1 MYRLWLSPQAI
12 VQYAVALILCACST
26 SEQQPPAL
34 NNTPIAELHER
45 AMKLVARSEFDSAG
59 IIFSDIVRQDST
71 QYTALLGLAEINLRN
86 RRLNAAIP
94 YLQRA
99 IRAEPGKVEASFQ
112 LAQVYRM
119 LRREDD
125 ARDLL
130 EQIVENFPTY
140 APACMAYADLL
151 MTDAPPSPQGALEQ
165 YEAILKVEP
174 NMARARAGAA
184 ASRLRLG
191 QFAQAAQELRELL
204 TKKPNDPHLNFL
216 LATSL
221 HWQQAY
227 PEAILAYKR
236 ALDVLPTASPL
247 RPMRLWNLR
256 LAYLAQHGTYPGNL
270 ASHYTISVASPP
282 SEATVHF
289 SDIAEAAGVAKLDR
303 GRGVAWADF
312 DRDGSLDL
320 FTVGIQ
326 TSHGLYLQRG
336 EGFLSASERAGL
348 RDVRGGW
355 SALAADYD
363 SDGDLDLYV
372 TRDAWEGA
380 ATNSLYENDGQAHF
394 VDRAVDAGVED
405 LADSFTAAWGDVDAD
420 GWLDLYVADGI
431 TGSAAAN
438 KLFLNNGSGGF
449 SEKANERGVDD
460 RSKSLG
466 VAFGDYDSDGD
477 LDLYVANVA
486 GPNRLYR
493 NDGRRFAE
501 VAASAGVERPSN
513 GSYVPFFF
521 DSDSDGDLDLFVSAM
536 AYYEDFIESATRN
549 TTSYRSRA
557 HLYRNDGGDRFHEH
571 AAEAGL
577 ARAYG
582 AMGAGFGD
590 VDSDGLIDIYLAN
603 GGPIMARFEPN
614 ALFVHQGDA
623 YVDVA
628 ADAGVDNLGKG
639 HGVAFADYDAD
650 GDLDFYVG
658 LGGHYPGDLWP
669 NSLYRNEGVTSHWL
683 SIVLQGRDPNRHAV
697 GAQVVVYSGDHTQ
710 RAEVHSGGGFGSS
723 DSFALEFGL
732 AARTRVDSLR
742 IFWPSGRMEQ
752 HGPLEVD
759 NILTFTEPE

>member
-1 MYRLWLSPQAI
+1 MFRLLLSPQAT
-12 VQYAVALILCACST
+12 VASAVALLLCACST
-26 SEQQPPAL
+26 PEQQPPPL
-34 NNTPIAELHER
+34 STPIPELYER
-45 AMKLVARSEFDSAG
+45 AMALVARTELDSAQMV
-59 IIFSDIVRQDST
+59 FADIVRKDST
-71 QYTALLGLAEINLRN
+71 QYTALLGLAEINLRK
-86 RRLNAAIP
+86 RRLDAAIP

-99 IRAEPGKVEASFQ
+99 IRAEPGRVEASFQ

-130 EQIVENFPTY
+130 KKIVDKFPTY
-140 APACMAYADLL
+140 TPACMAYADLL

-165 YEAILKVEP
+165 YEAILSIEP
-174 NMARARAGAA
+174 DMERARAGAA

-191 QFAQAAQELRELL
+191 QFAQAAQELRDLL
-204 TKKPNDPHLNFL
+204 AKKPNDPHLNFL

-227 PEAILAYKR
+227 PEAISAYKQ

-247 RPMRLWNLR
+247 RPMRQWNLR
-256 LAYLAQHGTYPGNL
+256 LAYLALHGTYPGEL
-270 ASHYTISVASPP
+270 APRYTISIAYPP
-282 SEATVHF
+282 SPSAVHF
-289 SDIAEAAGVAKLDR
+289 SDIAEATGVAKRDR
-303 GRGVAWADF
+303 GRGIAWGDF
-312 DRDGSLDL
+312 DRDGFLDL

-336 EGFLSASERAGL
+336 EKFLSANESAGFH
-348 RDVRGGW
+348 DTRGGW
-355 SALAADYD
+355 SAIAADYD

-372 TRDAWEGA
+372 TRDAWEGGA
-380 ATNSLYENDGQAHF
+380 SNSLYENDGQAHF
-394 VDRAVDAGVED
+394 DDRAVAAGVD
-405 LADSFTAAWGDVDAD
+405 DPADSFTAAWGDVDAD

-431 TGSAAAN
+431 TGSKAAN
-438 KLFLNNGSGGF
+438 KLFLNSGSGHF
-449 SEKANERGVDD
+449 SEKAGERGIDD

-493 NDGRRFAE
+493 NDGKRFAE
-501 VAASAGVERPSN
+501 IAVSAGVNRPSS

-521 DSDSDGDLDLFVSAM
+521 DSDNDGDLDLFVSAM
-536 AYYEDFIESATRN
+536 AYYEDFIESATS
-549 TTSYRSRA
+549 TATSYRSRA

-571 AAEAGL
+571 AAESGL
-577 ARAYG
+577 ARAFG

-590 VDSDGLIDIYLAN
+590 VDSDGMIDIYLAN

-614 ALFVHQGDA
+614 ALFVHRGDT
-623 YVDVA
+623 YIDVA

-669 NSLYRNEGVTSHWL
+669 NSLYRNEGVPSHWL
-683 SIVLQGRDPNRHAV
+683 SIILQGREPNRNAV
-697 GAQVVVYSGDHTQ
+697 GAQVVLYSGDHMQ
-710 RAEVHSGGGFGSS
+710 RAEIHSGGGFGSS

-732 AARTRVDSLR
+732 AARTRVDSLH
-742 IFWPSGRMEQ
+742 IFWPSGRTEQ

-759 NILTFTEPE
+759 RIHRFTEAK